1 MASADPAA
9 KQRAHF
15 TDATG
20 HGTAVTMP
28 RSPLMFFQV
37 MQMIAAV
44 SQCPAL
50 VPSIKNKPLAFSF
63 RQMFDVFLD
72 AVMKTTLPNRW
83 TYKTI
88 KNGPFHAKFPR
99 RVLPPSIFLGRDV
112 LSKIAQRHGRHSSVP
127 PLHRT
132 ATCLTQRTT
141 SKRLTSQ
148 RVYSVHLWRPL
159 NLILHHF

>member
-72 AVMKTTLPNRW
+72 AVMKTTLPVTEHQQQSWNFIVMPLYTNTRREGPRDQ
-83 TYKTI
+83 TGGLTRQLKT
-88 KNGPFHAKFPR
+88 GHSTPSFPDVCFLHPFSWDVTCFQRLLNAMVGIVPYHRFTVPRHA
-99 RVLPPSIFLGRDV
+99 
-112 LSKIAQRHGRHSSVP
+112 
-127 PLHRT
+127 
-132 ATCLTQRTT
+132 
-141 SKRLTSQ
+141 
-148 RVYSVHLWRPL
+148 
-159 NLILHHF
+159 

>member
-72 AVMKTTLPNRW
+72 AVMKTTLDQTGGLTRQL
-83 TYKTI
+83 KT
-88 KNGPFHAKFPR
+88 GHSTPSFPDVCFLHPF
-99 RVLPPSIFLGRDV
+99 SWDV
-112 LSKIAQRHGRHSSVP
+112 TCFQR
-127 PLHRT
+127 L
-132 ATCLTQRTT
+132 LKRTT